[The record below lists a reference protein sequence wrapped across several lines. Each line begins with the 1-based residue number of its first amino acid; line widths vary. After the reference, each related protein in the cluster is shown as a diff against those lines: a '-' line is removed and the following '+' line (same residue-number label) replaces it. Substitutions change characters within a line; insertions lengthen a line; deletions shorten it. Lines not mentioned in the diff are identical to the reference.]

1 MHKLVCSC
9 LFVVC
14 LLCLSVPESVLV
26 LWCVGMLVCW
36 CVSVLVCWCVGVL
49 VCWCVDVCVWVCG
62 GHVRVRAFVCVCVFF
77 ACVCTSVLF
86 FVISAIGSQN
96 DDIAAGHDS

>member
-1 MHKLVCSC
+1 MC
-9 LFVVC
+9 
-14 LLCLSVPESVLV
+14 VLV

-62 GHVRVRAFVCVCVFF
+62 GHVRVRAFVCVCGF
-77 ACVCTSVLF
+77 CVCVHKCPF